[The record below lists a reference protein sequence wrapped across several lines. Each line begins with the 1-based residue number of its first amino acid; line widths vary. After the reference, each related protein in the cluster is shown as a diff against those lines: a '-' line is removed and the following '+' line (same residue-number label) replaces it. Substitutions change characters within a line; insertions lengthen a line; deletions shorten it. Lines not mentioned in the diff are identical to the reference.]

1 MAGKYRM
8 VLDLPLPR
16 VEVPDQTRGMTN
28 TALIVVDVQR
38 AFDDTEFWG
47 KRNNPDAEANIA
59 ALLAAWA
66 RADQP
71 IVLVRHDSV
80 KPGSPLR
87 PDHPGN
93 AFKPELDGVRAALLF
108 GKSVNS
114 AFHGEIDLHAW
125 LTNRGIADIV
135 VVGIQTNQC
144 VETTARVGGNLGYR
158 VRVPLDATYTFDL
171 TGPNTTLTADQL
183 AEATAVNLH
192 GGEFATVTTTADIL
206 ATV

>member
-1 MAGKYRM
+1 M

>member
-1 MAGKYRM
+1 
-8 VLDLPLPR
+8 
-16 VEVPDQTRGMTN
+16 MTK

-38 AFDDTEFWG
+38 AFDDTEYWG
-47 KRNNPDAEANIA
+47 KRNNPDAESNIA

-80 KPGSPLR
+80 EAGSPLR
-87 PDHPGN
+87 PAHEGN
-93 AFKPELDGVRAALLF
+93 AFKPELDGVRADLLF
-108 GKSVNS
+108 GKHVNS
-114 AFHGEIDLHAW
+114 AFHGEVDLHAW
-125 LTNRGIADIV
+125 LTNRGISDIV
-135 VVGIQTNQC
+135 VVGVQTNQC

-171 TGPNTTLTADQL
+171 TGPTSTLTADQL

-192 GGEFATVTTTADIL
+192 GGGFATVTTTADVVASL
-206 ATV
+206 